1 MIKHIW
7 YWFVALL
14 HTSTTFT
21 VTVPTP
27 YHLQKKKRTGY
38 TKPKGSRPW
47 TSHDDI
53 TLRAYFEE
61 GMPITTL
68 ADVLNRTPA
77 AIRSRVIKL
86 GISTK
91 GCL

>member
-27 YHLQKKKRTGY
+27 YHLQKKRRTGY
-38 TKPKGSRPW
+38 KKPKGSRPW
-47 TSHDDI
+47 SSAEDSFLTEKWNNESVN
-53 TLRAYFEE
+53 TLSLV
-61 GMPITTL
+61 I
-68 ADVLNRTPA
+68 DRTPA
-77 AIRSRVIKL
+77 AIRSRAYTL
-86 GISTK
+86 GLTTK
-91 GCL
+91 GQS